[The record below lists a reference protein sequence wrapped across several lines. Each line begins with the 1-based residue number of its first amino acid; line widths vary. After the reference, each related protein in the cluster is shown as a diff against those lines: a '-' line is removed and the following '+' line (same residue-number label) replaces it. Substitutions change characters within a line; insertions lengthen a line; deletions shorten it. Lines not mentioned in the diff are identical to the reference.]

1 VSTADLV
8 ANDSP
13 AQDQALLER
22 IASGDA
28 EALGDLYDRYGR
40 TVFGVLYG
48 MLPTPEAA
56 EEVVQDVFHSV
67 WREARS
73 YRPERG
79 TVRGWLLRIGRNAGI
94 DWRRTKGK
102 RLERESPL
110 EEAASRADPV
120 AEEALERAFRSERV
134 RSALADLPAE
144 QREVVVLSFYRGLTQ
159 AEIAERAGI
168 PLGTVKGRARLA
180 MAKLRQTL
188 GAEAVS

>member
-22 IASGDA
+22 IATGDA

-56 EEVVQDVFHSV
+56 EEVVQDVFHAV

-79 TVRGWLLRIGRNAGI
+79 TVRGWLLRIGRNAAI

-110 EEAASRADPV
+110 EAAASHADPV
-120 AEEALERAFRSERV
+120 AEEALESTFRSERV

-144 QREVVVLSFYRGLTQ
+144 QREVLVLSFYRGLTQ
-159 AEIAERAGI
+159 TEIAQRAGI

-180 MAKLRQTL
+180 MAKLRASL
-188 GAEAVS
+188 AGEVVP